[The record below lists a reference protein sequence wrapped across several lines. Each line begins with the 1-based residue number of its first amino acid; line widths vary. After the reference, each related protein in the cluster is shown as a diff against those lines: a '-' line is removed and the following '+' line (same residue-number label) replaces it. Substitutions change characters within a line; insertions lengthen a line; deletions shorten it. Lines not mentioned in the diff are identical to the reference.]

1 MPGKGMD
8 APPRSLSRRHE
19 QKMELQA
26 LRAGALEVCRFAY
39 RIAATAYVSGEI
51 GVNHT
56 WRRLGIPLLGLI
68 CCFGKVLLAI
78 MFLDG

>member
-1 MPGKGMD
+1 M
-8 APPRSLSRRHE
+8 
-19 QKMELQA
+19 Q
-26 LRAGALEVCRFAY
+26 LRVLRIEAVEECKFAY